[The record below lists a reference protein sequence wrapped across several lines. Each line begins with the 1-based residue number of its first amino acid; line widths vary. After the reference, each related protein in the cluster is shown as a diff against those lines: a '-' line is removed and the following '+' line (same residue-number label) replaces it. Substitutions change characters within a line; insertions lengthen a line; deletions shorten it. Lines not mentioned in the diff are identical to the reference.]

1 MQDFE
6 KNVQTILALE
16 FGSTIETADVKAL
29 YHAVSKAA
37 MAQASPRWK
46 KETGQKR
53 ACYLSAEFLLG
64 RLIYS
69 NLLNLGLLERCNVLL
84 RSHGV
89 DPAVFEQIE
98 DDALGNGGLG
108 RLAACFLDSA
118 AALRIPL
125 DGFGIRYRYG
135 LFRQRFEDGFQKEE
149 ADDWLRFGD
158 PWSVRR
164 ESETVLVRF
173 ADQTVKAV
181 PYDMPVIGYGDGTVN
196 TLRLWQAE
204 AVEAFDFDRF
214 NRQQYD
220 EAVKE
225 KNRAEDISAVLY
237 PNDDTDEG
245 RRLRLKQQYF
255 FTSATMQTLTARYV
269 CEFGEDFPGSRI
281 NMPFS

>member
-37 MAQASPRWK
+37 MAQRPPVE

-89 DPAVFEQIE
+89 APAVFEQIE

-108 RLAACFLDSA
+108 KLAACFLDSA

-135 LFRQRFEDGFQKEE
+135 LFRQ
-149 ADDWLRFGD
+149 
-158 PWSVRR
+158 
-164 ESETVLVRF
+164 
-173 ADQTVKAV
+173 
-181 PYDMPVIGYGDGTVN
+181 PV
-196 TLRLWQAE
+196 
-204 AVEAFDFDRF
+204 
-214 NRQQYD
+214 
-220 EAVKE
+220 
-225 KNRAEDISAVLY
+225 
-237 PNDDTDEG
+237 
-245 RRLRLKQQYF
+245 
-255 FTSATMQTLTARYV
+255 
-269 CEFGEDFPGSRI
+269 
-281 NMPFS
+281 